1 MRWYNPSLGEA
12 LSGQAD
18 QNLAANPATRG
29 REDSGCIP
37 IAPVAR
43 TVLST
48 FFDALEQTDG
58 LKDQAAQLRKL
69 VLEDK
74 QMAEPLIRAILFPEA
89 P

>member
-1 MRWYNPSLGEA
+1 LKAHQLPSQQKEK
-12 LSGQAD
+12 SGV
-18 QNLAANPATRG
+18 
-29 REDSGCIP
+29 IP

-48 FFDALEQTDG
+48 FFDALEQTDD

-69 VLEDK
+69 VLDDNTV
-74 QMAEPLIRAILFPEA
+74 AEPLVRAILFPDA